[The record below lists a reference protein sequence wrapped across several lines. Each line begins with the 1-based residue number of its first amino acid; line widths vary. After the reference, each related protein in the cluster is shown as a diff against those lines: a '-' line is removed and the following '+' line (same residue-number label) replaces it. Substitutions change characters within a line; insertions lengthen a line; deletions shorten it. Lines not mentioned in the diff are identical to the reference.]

1 MKKVKF
7 GVYLGGELMEE
18 YADIIKA
25 YEDAIYVTKES
36 GVPHEVKI
44 ISEEN

>member
-1 MKKVKF
+1 MKF
-7 GVYLGGELMEE
+7 GIYFGGELMEE
-18 YADIIKA
+18 YSDIIKA

-36 GVPHEVKI
+36 GVPHEVKK